1 MPGRLD
7 IGQGPI
13 QKHAMAATPSTMLP
27 LGTLA
32 PPFALPNAVDGS
44 TVSLDRFRGK
54 PALLIMFIC
63 NHCPFVVHL
72 RDELGRLARD
82 YEKRG
87 VGILAINANSSA
99 THPQDGP
106 AAMKALAEQQRWNF
120 PFLFDEQQTVAKA
133 YRAACTPDFYVF
145 DREMK
150 LVYRGQLDG
159 SRPGNAVP
167 VTGADLRAAL
177 DATLSG
183 DAVAPDQKPS
193 VGCNIKWSPGN
204 EPDYHR

>member
-1 MPGRLD
+1 MTV
-7 IGQGPI
+7 
-13 QKHAMAATPSTMLP
+13 TPSTMLP
-27 LGTLA
+27 LGTPA
-32 PPFALPNAVDGS
+32 PPFSLPKAVDG
-44 TVSLDRFRGK
+44 TAVSLDQFRGK

-72 RDELGRLARD
+72 RDELGRLAKD

-106 AAMKALAEQQRWNF
+106 AAMKTLAERQGWNF
-120 PFLFDEQQTVAKA
+120 PFLFDEDQSVAKA

-145 DREMK
+145 DKEMK

-159 SRPGNAVP
+159 SRPGNGVP

-183 DAVAPDQKPS
+183 DAVSPDQKPS

-204 EPDYHR
+204 EPDYFR